1 MVIVLNAVLKTA
13 QKAVLLFGLL
23 VSIQLKAQNLNLNV
37 ELPVEKYV
45 LKNGLTVLLHRD
57 ATTPLV
63 SYHTWYRVGSRNEK
77 IGITGAAHMLEH
89 MMFKGA
95 KKYSNKDFDKIL
107 HANGITNNAFTT
119 YDITGFYESLP
130 KDKLELIMDME
141 KDRLSSL
148 LLRPED
154 LLSEKAV
161 VAEERRWR
169 VDNNPQSLLREQAM
183 EIMFTGHPYR
193 WPVIGY
199 MKEISNY
206 TVEPLRDFY
215 EKYYGPNN
223 AVLVIAG
230 DIDIENTKKLVEK
243 YYGDL
248 PERKLPKEP
257 TFKVKPLK
265 EKRVIKLFKD
275 VQVPSLMISYPSV
288 QDQHPDAYALEVLSQ
303 VIANGAS
310 SRLSKELVYNKQ
322 WATGTGAYQWSLKE
336 AGIWGIFVSL
346 KPDAKEEQILGV
358 LDREIFRVR
367 HQLIT
372 ERELKR
378 ALNQFMSSFVDGLA
392 TVDSKARAL
401 ASAEIVSGDYKTLFS
416 DLEKYQKV
424 TLEDVRR
431 VAEKYLNPQGRV
443 IAWLKPQTQSQAQS
457 SQDAK
462 PKQGATK

>member
-1 MVIVLNAVLKTA
+1 M
-13 QKAVLLFGLL
+13 KAVLPVVVSLLF
-23 VSIQLKAQNLNLNV
+23 SILASAQNLNLNV
-37 ELPVEKYV
+37 ELPVEKYT

-57 ATTPLV
+57 STSPLI
-63 SYHTWYRVGSRNEK
+63 SYHTWYKVGSRNEK
-77 IGITGAAHMLEH
+77 IGITGSAHMLEH

-95 KKYSNKDFDKIL
+95 QKYSGTDFDKIL

-169 VDNNPQSLLREQAM
+169 IDNNPQSLLREQAM
-183 EIMFTGHPYR
+183 EIMFPGHPYR

-199 MKEISNY
+199 MKEIENY
-206 TVEPLRDFY
+206 TVKPLREFY

-230 DIDIENTKKLVEK
+230 DIDIDKTKKLVEK

-248 PERKLPKEP
+248 PMRPLPKEP
-257 TFKVKPLK
+257 TFTVKPLK
-265 EKRVIKLFKD
+265 EKKVIKLFKD

-288 QDQHPDAYALEVLSQ
+288 PDQHPDSYALEVLSQ
-303 VIANGAS
+303 VLANGAS
-310 SRLSKELVYNKQ
+310 SRRSKELVYRKQ
-322 WATGTGAYQWSLKE
+322 WAAGTGAYQWSLKE

-346 KPDAKEEQILGV
+346 KPDSKDEQVLSV

-372 ERELKR
+372 DRELKR
-378 ALNQFMSSFVDGLA
+378 ALNQFMTSFVDGLS

-401 ASAEIVSGDYKTLFS
+401 ASAEIISGDYKTLFT

-424 TLEDVRR
+424 TVEDVRR

-443 IAWLKPQTQSQAQS
+443 IAWLKPQTQ
-457 SQDAK
+457 
-462 PKQGATK
+462 QGAKK

>member
-1 MVIVLNAVLKTA
+1 M
-13 QKAVLLFGLL
+13 KAVLLLSFLI
-23 VSIQLKAQNLNLNV
+23 SATSYAQNLNLNV
-37 ELPVEKYV
+37 DLPVEKYV

-63 SYHTWYRVGSRNEK
+63 SYHTWYRVGSRNERP
-77 IGITGAAHMLEH
+77 GITGSAHMLEH

-148 LLRPED
+148 LLKAED
-154 LLSEKAV
+154 LQSEKSV

-169 VDNNPQSLLREQAM
+169 VDNNPQSLLREQTM
-183 EIMFTGHPYR
+183 EIMFKGHPYR

-199 MKEISNY
+199 MKDIDSY
-206 TVEPLRDFY
+206 TIAPMREFY
-215 EKYYGPNN
+215 DKYYGPNN

-230 DIDIENTKKLVEK
+230 DINIEDTKNLVQK
-243 YYGDL
+243 YYADL
-248 PERKLPKEP
+248 PVRELPKEP
-257 TFKVKPLK
+257 AFTIKALK
-265 EKRVIKLFKD
+265 EKHDIKLFKD
-275 VQVPSLMISYPSV
+275 VQVPSLMISYASV
-288 QDQHPDAYALEVLSQ
+288 PDQHPDAYPLEVLSQ

-310 SRLSKELVYNKQ
+310 SRISKELVYNKQ
-322 WATGTGAYQWSLKE
+322 WATGTGSYQWSLKE
-336 AGIWGIFVSL
+336 AGIWGLFVSL
-346 KPDAKEEQILGV
+346 KPGSKDNEIISV
-358 LDREIFRVR
+358 IDREIFRVR

-372 ERELKR
+372 TRELKR
-378 ALNQFMSSFVDGLA
+378 AQNQFMSSFVDGLS

-401 ASAEIVSGDYKTLFS
+401 ASAEIVSGDYKTLFT

-424 TLEDVRR
+424 TIEDVRR

-443 IAWLKPQTQSQAQS
+443 IAWLKPQTQR
-457 SQDAK
+457 
-462 PKQGATK
+462 GATK

>member
-1 MVIVLNAVLKTA
+1 MPCVT
-13 QKAVLLFGLL
+13 
-23 VSIQLKAQNLNLNV
+23 
-37 ELPVEKYV
+37 KYV

-63 SYHTWYRVGSRNEK
+63 SYHTWYRVGSRNERP
-77 IGITGAAHMLEH
+77 GITGSAHMLEH

-148 LLRPED
+148 LLKSED
-154 LLSEKAV
+154 LQSEKAV

-169 VDNNPQSLLREQAM
+169 VDNNPQSLLREQTM

-199 MKEISNY
+199 MKDIDSY
-206 TVEPLRDFY
+206 TVAPLREFY

-230 DIDIENTKKLVEK
+230 DINIESTKKLVEK

-248 PERKLPKEP
+248 PVRPLPKEP
-257 TFKVKPLK
+257 SFSIKPLK
-265 EKRVIKLFKD
+265 EKRTIKLFKD

-288 QDQHPDAYALEVLSQ
+288 PDQHPDAYPLEVLSQ
-303 VIANGAS
+303 IIANGAS

-322 WATGTGAYQWSLKE
+322 WATSTGSYQWSLKE
-336 AGIWGIFVSL
+336 AGLWGLFVSL
-346 KPDAKEEQILGV
+346 KPGTKEDQILSLV
-358 LDREIFRVR
+358 DREIFRIR

-372 ERELKR
+372 QRELKR
-378 ALNQFMSSFVDGLA
+378 AQNQFMASFVDGLS

-401 ASAEIVSGDYKTLFS
+401 ASAEIVSGDYKTLFA

-424 TLEDVRR
+424 TIDDVRR

-443 IAWLKPQTQSQAQS
+443 IAWLKPQTE
-457 SQDAK
+457 DGAK
-462 PKQGATK
+462 K

>member
-1 MVIVLNAVLKTA
+1 M
-13 QKAVLLFGLL
+13 KAVLL
-23 VSIQLKAQNLNLNV
+23 VSILFSIFTYAQNLNLSV
-37 ELPVEKYV
+37 DLPVEKYT

-63 SYHTWYRVGSRNEK
+63 SYHTWYRVGSRNERP
-77 IGITGAAHMLEH
+77 GITGSAHMLEH

-95 KKYSNKDFDKIL
+95 KKYSNKDFDRIL

-169 VDNNPQSLLREQAM
+169 VDNNPQSLLREQTM

-199 MKEISNY
+199 MKDIGDY
-206 TVEPLRDFY
+206 TIDPLREFY

-230 DIDIENTKKLVEK
+230 DIDIEKTKKLVEK
-243 YYGDL
+243 YYADL
-248 PERKLPKEP
+248 PVRETPKEP
-257 TFKVKPLK
+257 VFKIKPLK
-265 EKRVIKLFKD
+265 EKRTIKLFKD
-275 VQVPSLMISYPSV
+275 VKVPSLMISYPSV
-288 QDQHPDAYALEVLSQ
+288 MDQHPDAYPLEVLAQ
-303 VIANGAS
+303 ILANGAS

-322 WATGTGAYQWSLKE
+322 WATSTGAYQWSLKE
-336 AGIWGIFVSL
+336 AGLWGLFVSL
-346 KPDAKEEQILGV
+346 KPGTKDDQIISV
-358 LDREIFRVR
+358 LDREIFRIR
-367 HQLIT
+367 HQLISD
-372 ERELKR
+372 RELKR
-378 ALNQFMSSFVDGLA
+378 AQNQFMSSFVDGLS

-401 ASAEIVSGDYKTLFS
+401 ASAEIVSGDYKTLFA

-424 TLEDVRR
+424 TPEDVRR
-431 VAEKYLNPQGRV
+431 VAGKYLNPQGRV
-443 IAWLKPQTQSQAQS
+443 IAWLKPQTEEG
-457 SQDAK
+457 AK
-462 PKQGATK
+462 K

>member
-1 MVIVLNAVLKTA
+1 M
-13 QKAVLLFGLL
+13 KAVLL
-23 VSIQLKAQNLNLNV
+23 VSILFSIFTYAQNLNLSV
-37 ELPVEKYV
+37 DLPVEKYT

-63 SYHTWYRVGSRNEK
+63 SYHTWYRVGSRNERP
-77 IGITGAAHMLEH
+77 GITGSAHMLEH

-95 KKYSNKDFDKIL
+95 KKYSNKDFDRIL

-169 VDNNPQSLLREQAM
+169 VDNNPQSLLREQTM

-199 MKEISNY
+199 MKDIGDY
-206 TVEPLRDFY
+206 TIDPLREFY

-230 DIDIENTKKLVEK
+230 DIDIEKTKKLVEK
-243 YYGDL
+243 YYADL
-248 PERKLPKEP
+248 PVRETPKEP
-257 TFKVKPLK
+257 VFKIKPLK
-265 EKRVIKLFKD
+265 EKRTIKLFKD

-288 QDQHPDAYALEVLSQ
+288 MDQHPDAYPLEVLAQ
-303 VIANGAS
+303 ILANGAS

-322 WATGTGAYQWSLKE
+322 WATSTGAYQWSLKE
-336 AGIWGIFVSL
+336 AGLWGLFVSL
-346 KPDAKEEQILGV
+346 KPGTKDDQIISV
-358 LDREIFRVR
+358 LDREIFRIR
-367 HQLIT
+367 HQLISD
-372 ERELKR
+372 RELKR
-378 ALNQFMSSFVDGLA
+378 AQNQFMSSFVDGLS

-401 ASAEIVSGDYKTLFS
+401 ASAEIVSGDYKTLFA

-424 TLEDVRR
+424 TPEDVRR
-431 VAEKYLNPQGRV
+431 VAGKYLNPQGRV
-443 IAWLKPQTQSQAQS
+443 IAWLKPQTEEG
-457 SQDAK
+457 AK
-462 PKQGATK
+462 K

>member
-1 MVIVLNAVLKTA
+1 M
-13 QKAVLLFGLL
+13 KAVLLLSFLI
-23 VSIQLKAQNLNLNV
+23 SAISFAQNLNLNV
-37 ELPVEKYV
+37 DLPVEKYV

-63 SYHTWYRVGSRNEK
+63 SYHTWYRVGSRNERP
-77 IGITGAAHMLEH
+77 GITGSAHMLEH

-148 LLRPED
+148 LLKAED
-154 LLSEKAV
+154 LQSEKSV

-169 VDNNPQSLLREQAM
+169 VDNNPQSLLREQTM
-183 EIMFTGHPYR
+183 EIMFKGHPYR

-199 MKEISNY
+199 MKDIDSY
-206 TVEPLRDFY
+206 TIAPMREFY
-215 EKYYGPNN
+215 DKYYGPNN

-230 DIDIENTKKLVEK
+230 DINIENTKKLVQK
-243 YYGDL
+243 YYADL
-248 PERKLPKEP
+248 PVRELPKEP
-257 TFKVKPLK
+257 TFTINPLK
-265 EKRVIKLFKD
+265 EKHNIKLFKD
-275 VQVPSLMISYPSV
+275 VQVPSLMISYASV
-288 QDQHPDAYALEVLSQ
+288 PDQHPDAYPLEVLSQ

-310 SRLSKELVYNKQ
+310 SRISKELVYNKQ
-322 WATGTGAYQWSLKE
+322 WATGTGSYQWSLKD
-336 AGIWGIFVSL
+336 AGIWGLFVSL
-346 KPDAKEEQILGV
+346 KPGSKDNEVISV
-358 LDREIFRVR
+358 IDREIFRVR

-372 ERELKR
+372 DRELKR
-378 ALNQFMSSFVDGLA
+378 AQNQFMSSFVDGLA

-401 ASAEIVSGDYKTLFS
+401 ASAEIVSGDHKTLFT

-424 TLEDVRR
+424 TVADVRR

-443 IAWLKPQTQSQAQS
+443 IAWLKPQTQ
-457 SQDAK
+457 
-462 PKQGATK
+462 QGAVK

>member
-1 MVIVLNAVLKTA
+1 M
-13 QKAVLLFGLL
+13 KAVLLLSFLISA
-23 VSIQLKAQNLNLNV
+23 VSFAQNLNLNV
-37 ELPVEKYV
+37 DLPVEKYV

-63 SYHTWYRVGSRNEK
+63 SYHTWYRVGSRNERP
-77 IGITGAAHMLEH
+77 GITGSAHMLEH

-148 LLRPED
+148 LLRAED
-154 LLSEKAV
+154 LQSEKSV

-169 VDNNPQSLLREQAM
+169 VDNNPQSLLREQTM
-183 EIMFTGHPYR
+183 EIMFKGHPYR

-199 MKEISNY
+199 MKDIDTY
-206 TVEPLRDFY
+206 TIAPMREFY
-215 EKYYGPNN
+215 DKYYGPNN

-230 DIDIENTKKLVEK
+230 DIDIENTKKLVQK
-243 YYGDL
+243 YYADL
-248 PERKLPKEP
+248 PVRELPKEP
-257 TFKVKPLK
+257 TFTIKPLK
-265 EKRVIKLFKD
+265 EKHNIKLFKD
-275 VQVPSLMISYPSV
+275 VQVPSLMISYASV
-288 QDQHPDAYALEVLSQ
+288 PDQHPDAYPLEVLSQ

-310 SRLSKELVYNKQ
+310 SRISKELVYNKQ
-322 WATGTGAYQWSLKE
+322 WATGTGSYQWSLKE
-336 AGIWGIFVSL
+336 AGIWGLFVSL
-346 KPDAKEEQILGV
+346 KPGSKDNEIISV
-358 LDREIFRVR
+358 IDREIFRVR

-378 ALNQFMSSFVDGLA
+378 AQNQFMSSFVDGLS

-401 ASAEIVSGDYKTLFS
+401 ASAEIVSGDYKTLFT

-424 TLEDVRR
+424 TIEDVRR

-443 IAWLKPQTQSQAQS
+443 IAWLKPQTQ
-457 SQDAK
+457 
-462 PKQGATK
+462 QGATK